1 MKETCGKGIAFFDF
15 LTSDMHC
22 MVAVCGSGGFLS
34 PTHPQ
39 PAVRVAQMVS
49 WLFWKGKW
57 FLDRTLQYQ
66 AEFSTPKARQNL
78 SLDMNCNVS
87 TPQQD
92 TSFDFCKC
100 RSSPGGE
107 GPRWQALASMTSPTR
122 LHLTP
127 NWIALYLRTLLAL
140 ACWKSSHTWPWI
152 VLMGGKA
159 SQVRQCTPNT
169 IPVLQRCVF
178 DREIKPDLRTKQQF
192 KSTVQFSQRMKIGRT
207 LKCRRLLCKECMCLC
222 MFHLRRGHPL
232 STQIICF
239 VQSLRSPHTHSL
251 SLCRGNVLSTP
262 HWSPVLSLRTLM
274 ATSSTAQGCGGS
286 LKDRKL

>member
-22 MVAVCGSGGFLS
+22 MVAVCGSGGLLS

-49 WLFWKGKW
+49 WLFFWKGKW

-152 VLMGGKA
+152 VNGWQSFPGSSMHTEHDPSSAK
-159 SQVRQCTPNT
+159 VRFWSRNQARPPNQT
-169 IPVLQRCVF
+169 AVQIDSAVLTTHENRQNFEMPPLALQRMYVF
-178 DREIKPDLRTKQQF
+178 
-192 KSTVQFSQRMKIGRT
+192 VY
-207 LKCRRLLCKECMCLC
+207 
-222 MFHLRRGHPL
+222 
-232 STQIICF
+232 
-239 VQSLRSPHTHSL
+239 V
-251 SLCRGNVLSTP
+251 
-262 HWSPVLSLRTLM
+262 
-274 ATSSTAQGCGGS
+274 SS
-286 LKDRKL
+286 